1 MVKMPE
7 YSKSNVETRVGGR
20 ALKQAY
26 GRKL

>member
-1 MVKMPE
+1 MVKMAE